1 MTGAG
6 EAARERLAGE
16 LDDVEVVVGLGQ
28 VGHLVDVQV
37 HRQVAGFGDV
47 EHAGALGP
55 RVVGEVRAA
64 AHHVDAAVGGRG
76 DQLRR
81 RLVARQE
88 ADLERDAAPQALA
101 QPGQRVDGAEGI
113 GADVQVDV
121 GADRRDAPRDVA
133 ADRGEGAGLGVG
145 AVDRGEQDA
154 PAVAGRDEV
163 VADAGRQPR
172 RRQRLV
178 QVGVRFA
185 GGGEHAPALRVEVG
199 AFAGGEGHGGA
210 VEQHVA
216 ERAVGQPDT
225 AERRDGRPARRAA
238 PSAGPTCCNATVT
251 LSSPAQY

>member
-1 MTGAG
+1 HGVARRDRVGETAGA
-6 EAARERLAGE
+6 RLAGE
-16 LDDVEVVVGLGQ
+16 LDDVEVVVGGGQ
-28 VGHLVDVQV
+28 VGDLVDVQV
-37 HRQVAGFGDV
+37 HRQAAGLGDV
-47 EHAGALGP
+47 EHAGALGL

-64 AHHVDAAVGGRG
+64 AHHVDTAVGGRG

-81 RLVARQE
+81 RLVPGEE
-88 ADLERDAAPQALA
+88 ADLERDAAPEALP
-101 QPGQRVDGAEGI
+101 QRGQRVDGAEGV
-113 GADVQVDV
+113 GPPVQVDV
-121 GADRRDAPRDVA
+121 GADRRDAARDVA

-145 AVDRGEQDA
+145 AVDRGEQGA

-163 VADAGRQPR
+163 VADAGRQPG

-216 ERAVGQPDT
+216 ERA
-225 AERRDGRPARRAA
+225 
-238 PSAGPTCCNATVT
+238 
-251 LSSPAQY
+251 